1 MWGELGPGRDL
12 SGLGMAGAGVGMI
25 AGRMVSNPVIRMAVE
40 NGVEGAITGAGDYY
54 NGPGPHTLQG
64 AMAAAARNG
73 ATSAVP
79 LPGIGNQVDPTSSTR
94 LGALRPELADT
105 FAGSRYTTSVLDTET
120 VLYRA
125 GVKDTPLGQFFS
137 AAPRWGCCRDE
148 LIRHSLQSG
157 SRPGNPP
164 RWTLD

>member
-1 MWGELGPGRDL
+1 MVDVVIQKATTGEVNWVQAGITG
-12 SGLGMAGAGVGMI
+12 GLGMAGAGVRMI

-64 AMAAAARNG
+64 AMAVAARNG

-79 LPGIGNQVDPTSSTR
+79 LPGIGNKVDPTSSTR
-94 LGALRPELADT
+94 LGALRSELADT
-105 FAGSRYTTSVLDTET
+105 FAGSRYTTAVLDTET

-137 AAPRWGCCRDE
+137 AAPRWGCCKT
-148 LIRHSLQSG
+148 
-157 SRPGNPP
+157 N
-164 RWTLD
+164 